1 MSESDPSETL
11 VVRRNDM
18 YPRSIPAPYQS
29 ARFCHYDA
37 MPSPEPGVGHEATR
51 ISRCARR
58 CGGVAARGAGADQRK
73 KIPRTGLL
81 WHEASTE
88 EAVIYLGADL
98 SCRQNATHSRD
109 IDWLLNHPL
118 GRPCPY
124 GFYPGSLEPLVKLVA
139 RSLARWSSREPPF
152 KGTRAE

>member
-1 MSESDPSETL
+1 MTHLRHWSCGAMTCTRGPFQPPSKVL
-11 VVRRNDM
+11 VFV
-18 YPRSIPAPYQS
+18 IT
-29 ARFCHYDA
+29 

-51 ISRCARR
+51 ISRCTRR
-58 CGGVAARGAGADQRK
+58 RGGVAAGGAGQTSA
-73 KIPRTGLL
+73 KIPRIGLL

-118 GRPCPY
+118 GRPCP
-124 GFYPGSLEPLVKLVA
+124 
-139 RSLARWSSREPPF
+139 
-152 KGTRAE
+152 